1 MECYL
6 PPSDKE
12 GVAQRL
18 LLHAIRAQPKGT
30 RLLILYNLNTDL
42 DIPRTAQED
51 VLAAEMTDLGLS
63 CSTRDYVSSTT
74 QYVRGR
80 RPSAGQPTR
89 RRRSGDGRGASRTTR

>member
-1 MECYL
+1 MRE
-6 PPSDKE
+6 
-12 GVAQRL
+12 
-18 LLHAIRAQPKGT
+18 QPKGT
-30 RLLILYNLNTDL
+30 RLLILYNLNTNL

-80 RPSAGQPTR
+80 RTFSRPTYTPEGER
-89 RRRSGDGRGASRTTR
+89 RWARGKPDYALMRRKDRRG